1 MMAWKE
7 EALEPG
13 AVGAFR
19 AQVGE
24 VEVVENIAVQ
34 EVVGDKPADPDV
46 VAAVRKAVVHRDKIE
61 VVVYG
66 IEVVVYETE
75 VMVYETEVVAYGIEV
90 VAYGIEVAVYGIEG
104 MVYGIEVVAAL
115 IESADTRGRIRSHS
129 SEAAEG
135 VAPATAACEAKP
147 RTVNKHNFAE
157 VREVEVVAADEQ
169 EEVSD
174 NTVVALG
181 TIAEGRTE
189 GFAAAV
195 EDSNL
200 GMTAVTVGDLVQ
212 AVPDK
217 YCFW

>member
-1 MMAWKE
+1 MVAWKE

-34 EVVGDKPADPDV
+34 EVVGDKPADPDA
-46 VAAVRKAVVHRDKIE
+46 VAVVRKAVVHRDKIE

-181 TIAEGRTE
+181 TTAEGRTE

>member
-1 MMAWKE
+1 MVAWKE

-34 EVVGDKPADPDV
+34 EVVGDKPADPDA
-46 VAAVRKAVVHRDKIE
+46 VAVVRKAVVHRDKIE

-75 VMVYETEVVAYGIEV
+75 VMVYETEV

-181 TIAEGRTE
+181 TTAEGRTE